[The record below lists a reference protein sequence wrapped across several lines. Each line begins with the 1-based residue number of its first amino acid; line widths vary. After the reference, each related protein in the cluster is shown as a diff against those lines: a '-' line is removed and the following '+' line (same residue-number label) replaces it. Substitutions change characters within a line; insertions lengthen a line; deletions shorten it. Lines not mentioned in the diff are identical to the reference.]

1 MKDLV
6 FTQQIKDSDG
16 AFKQE
21 VTMRLRDES
30 SPEVVLLNFLEFME
44 ISGYD
49 IDAEQIARDLG
60 LKNRFSR
67 DWNTLASM

>member
-1 MKDLV
+1 
-6 FTQQIKDSDG
+6 
-16 AFKQE
+16 
-21 VTMRLRDES
+21 MRLRDENN
-30 SPEVVLLNFLEFME
+30 PEVVLLNFLEFME

-67 DWNTLASM
+67 DWNTLSSM